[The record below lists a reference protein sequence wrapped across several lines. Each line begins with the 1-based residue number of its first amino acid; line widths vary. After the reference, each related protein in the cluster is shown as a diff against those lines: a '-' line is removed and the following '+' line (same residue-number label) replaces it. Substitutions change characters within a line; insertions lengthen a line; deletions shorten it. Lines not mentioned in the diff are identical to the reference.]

1 MDIAKAAGVSQ
12 STVSMVLNKKY
23 NVSFSKETVEKVE
36 RVAKELGYVPQ
47 KRKHRKESK
56 KEKLLVVFCSNLTN
70 PYYVMLLQG
79 IESRAKEQGFGL
91 FVCNTQRDL
100 HMEERYLKMMWELKP
115 LGIIYTCNPSHCFME
130 LVEELSRSIPVAI
143 INNQNERLN
152 VDAVE
157 LDNSKLGRMMAE
169 HLLELGHR
177 KVAYVAPPLT
187 TRQKQR
193 SKRVEGFLNGFAEK
207 GLKDQVIIKAAREE
221 IDLDVAHIDSEYK
234 IGYELTRELLKESPE
249 VTAIVGLND
258 LIAFGILD
266 ALHEAKLK
274 VPGDM
279 SVMGCDNTL
288 FARMHKVDLTT
299 IEHFVIF
306 KGRDACDIIMK
317 KIEAVIRRT
326 RFEETKEALLENG
339 VEWFSYVDV
348 RGSGHARNRRVYR
361 GVMYETDIIE
371 RMMLILIVRDELC
384 DKAIDTIIRT
394 ARTGEIGDGRVWVSD
409 IDHYY
414 SIRTGRCDEQINH
427 KRSPEE
433 MAAGTPEKK

>member
-1 MDIAKAAGVSQ
+1 MGKKKVTSTDIARAAGVSQ

-36 RVAKELGYVPQ
+36 RTAQELGYVPQ
-47 KRKHRKESK
+47 KRKVRRESK

-100 HMEERYLKMMWELKP
+100 HMEERYLKMMRNIRP
-115 LGIIYTCNPSHCFME
+115 LGIIYTCNPSHCFMG
-130 LVEELSRSIPVAI
+130 LVEELSREIPVAI
-143 INNQNERLN
+143 INNQNEKLN

-157 LDNSKLGRMMAE
+157 LDNSKLGRMMAK
-169 HLLELGHR
+169 HLLGLGHR
-177 KVAYVAPPLT
+177 KVAYIAPPLT

-193 SKRVEGFLNGFAEK
+193 SKRVEGFLKEFAEAGVK
-207 GLKDQVIIKAAREE
+207 ENIIIKAAKEE
-221 IDLDVAHIDSEYK
+221 IDSDIAHIDSEYK
-234 IGYELTRELLKESPE
+234 IGYELTKELLSETKD

-258 LIAFGILD
+258 MIAFGVLD

-274 VPGDM
+274 VPADI

-288 FARMHKVDLTT
+288 FARMHKVSLTT

-317 KIEAVIRRT
+317 KIASHS
-326 RFEETKEALLENG
+326 TKYSEIEPISTYH
-339 VEWFSYVDV
+339 VE
-348 RGSGHARNRRVYR
+348 
-361 GVMYETDIIE
+361 YEPK
-371 RMMLILIVRDELC
+371 LIVRGTTSYV
-384 DKAIDTIIRT
+384 KT
-394 ARTGEIGDGRVWVSD
+394 DG
-409 IDHYY
+409 
-414 SIRTGRCDEQINH
+414 
-427 KRSPEE
+427 
-433 MAAGTPEKK
+433 KKKKTK